1 MTFGGA
7 EARSRR
13 RQGGTGGPGSPRPVL
28 TPSNI
33 PSSPPP
39 SQILTFALAS
49 AQIKGAPA
57 FCATEVVKERY
68 LIPTGAA
75 GHPISAVWAL
85 WRRKICVLLLAC
97 VWLLARGQISKSSM
111 WSKRGKP
118 PRLCRPY
125 DSTRAGE
132 ALGAGA
138 GVARASADRQTRRK
152 VSAGSAS
159 YIFELR
165 SLRDWLSEV
174 DR

>member
-1 MTFGGA
+1 MGA
-7 EARSRR
+7 RR
-13 RQGGTGGPGSPRPVL
+13 RGAGGGKAEQVGQEAPAPAL
-28 TPSNI
+28 TPQPPI
-33 PSSPPP
+33 PHPPP
-39 SQILTFALAS
+39 FTFSHVRLRR
-49 AQIKGAPA
+49 AQIKGVAA
-57 FCATEVVKERY
+57 LCATAEVKERY

-97 VWLLARGQISKSSM
+97 VWLLGRGQISKSSM

-118 PRLCRPY
+118 PRLWRPY

-138 GVARASADRQTRRK
+138 GVARATAHRQTRRQ

-159 YIFELR
+159 YIKKKSIQGKPAQL
-165 SLRDWLSEV
+165 
-174 DR
+174 